1 MLLRTPISTR
11 TDTLFPYTTLFRSAG
26 FGKFAS
32 IADTTLAQWRSI
44 IAVNLDSVFL
54 GTKYMMPLLAASGR
68 GAIVNMSSI
77 RGIVAG
83 AGTGPY
89 SAAKGGVR
97 MFTKATAIECAAAG
111 NGVRANRSE
120 AHTSELPS

>member
-83 AGTGPY
+83 AGTGSY
-89 SAAKGGVR
+89 SAAKGGEIGSASCRGRV
-97 MFTKATAIECAAAG
+97 CQYG
-111 NGVRANRSE
+111 
-120 AHTSELPS
+120 